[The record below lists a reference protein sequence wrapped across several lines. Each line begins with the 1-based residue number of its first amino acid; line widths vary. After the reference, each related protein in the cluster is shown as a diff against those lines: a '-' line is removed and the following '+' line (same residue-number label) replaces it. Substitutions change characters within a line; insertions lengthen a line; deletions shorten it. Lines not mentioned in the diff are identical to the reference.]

1 MAPKRHRR
9 SRYLS
14 PMPQLEQS
22 LFQLGASLGQAHI
35 LPLTLLICSQAPC
48 FLSLFP
54 PKYKGQQSQPKKTVG
69 LNLTP
74 SLFSNTCPSTP
85 EMHRRGAAHWR
96 LSPTTWA
103 HLKVLCWCSSSGKMV
118 AFCRLRLVS
127 PCRQDWLLLCLCW
140 TENKWGAPQVGFVL
154 QWCVRAVWK
163 PVACWSAHA
172 ARLRKGIWS
181 LSYTHVHARVK
192 TLYFALLLCE

>member
-1 MAPKRHRR
+1 MLIQTKCWTTALKHHQC

-22 LFQLGASLGQAHI
+22 
-35 LPLTLLICSQAPC
+35 
-48 FLSLFP
+48 
-54 PKYKGQQSQPKKTVG
+54 QPKKPPVG
-69 LNLTP
+69 LNLMP

-103 HLKVLCWCSSSGKMV
+103 HLKVLRWCSSSGKMV
-118 AFCRLRLVS
+118 ACCRLRLVS
-127 PCRQDWLLLCLCW
+127 PCRQDWLLLCPCW
-140 TENKWGAPQVGFVL
+140 TENKWDAPQVGFVL

-172 ARLRKGIWS
+172 AGLRKGIWS